1 MDFHNNSGERGRAV
15 ILKQICQLM
24 LTRITH
30 QVSRTFDFIF
40 TQSRFH
46 NIFLMRQKVVL
57 PICRYALPFLRY
69 SSLITCS
76 KADICNP
83 LSLLDH
89 ACMRIFLFLLA
100 HFHFFFRRMSV
111 HTDHAAF
118 LQRSYK
124 KICKDTSYYCGNKK
138 WHNVYKQ
145 TSRI

>member
-1 MDFHNNSGERGRAV
+1 MSAYADQNHAPD
-15 ILKQICQLM
+15 
-24 LTRITH
+24 LTYVRLAFSHRVVFT
-30 QVSRTFDFIF
+30 TFFLCDRRWCS
-40 TQSRFH
+40 QSAAMH
-46 NIFLMRQKVVL
+46 YL
-57 PICRYALPFLRY
+57 FLRY

-76 KADICNP
+76 KADIRNP

>member
-15 ILKQICQLM
+15 ILKRICQLM

-30 QVSRTFDFIF
+30 QVSRTFDLH
-40 TQSRFH
+40 FH
-46 NIFLMRQKVVL
+46 TESCSQHFSYATEGGAPNL
-57 PICRYALPFLRY
+57 PLCITFLRY
-69 SSLITCS
+69 CSLITCN

>member
-15 ILKQICQLM
+15 ILKRICQLM
-24 LTRITH
+24 LTE
-30 QVSRTFDFIF
+30 SRAKSHVRSTCIF

-69 SSLITCS
+69 CSLITCS
-76 KADICNP
+76 KADIRNP